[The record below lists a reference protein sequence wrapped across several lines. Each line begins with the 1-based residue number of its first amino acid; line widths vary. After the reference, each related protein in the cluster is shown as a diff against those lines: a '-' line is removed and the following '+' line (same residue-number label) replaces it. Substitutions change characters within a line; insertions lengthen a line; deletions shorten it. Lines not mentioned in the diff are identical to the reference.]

1 VHIIDIDEAAL
12 DAYGQWPWPRS
23 YMAAL
28 TDRLF
33 DHGAAAVGYDILFA
47 EPDRTSPERI
57 AESWSRFRE
66 GIPPVLPDLGL
77 PAP

>member
-1 VHIIDIDEAAL
+1 
-12 DAYGQWPWPRS
+12 
-23 YMAAL
+23 
-28 TDRLF
+28 
-33 DHGAAAVGYDILFA
+33 VGYDVLFA

-77 PAP
+77 LPHDQVFAAAIEPGAPSFCRSRARRRARCRSRPPVWP